1 MPTREGADNVGM
13 AESEDVAAAQARAEL
28 EASRVARAEPARAL
42 QLARNAV
49 ALARTAGDL
58 RLTVQSLQRVA
69 VILSEVRD
77 FEGALPIQQEAL
89 ATAQALGDQGLL
101 CDVMN
106 TLGNV
111 FGATHQFEAALQWYE
126 RAEAAADRA
135 GDRRRARIVQ
145 VNVACRYLNQGE
157 RELKLGKVAAGRA
170 LLHHML
176 ALSAPLVAE
185 SQACGDCEREFV
197 ARCNR
202 AAALVRLDLH
212 RDALE
217 EFEDCVPMA
226 ALVGMEAALI
236 TVAIYRVRALRSTGQ
251 TQRAREV
258 GATALAGPG
267 RHDLLAA
274 AEVHEELS
282 LLEED
287 AGDLAA
293 ALRHH
298 RAFHAL
304 HTQAL
309 NNAAVQS
316 SAIVASRLQAQG
328 LMAEAAASAAR
339 ARQLSLENLALAAR
353 AEAAGQQALTDPL
366 TGLANRRHL
375 DNFMRQAVNDP
386 GREMAIALV
395 DIDHFKQIN
404 DRFGHAKGDEVL
416 RVLASILHN
425 CTRTGDLAARF
436 GGEEFVI
443 VFASAGLPE
452 ARRIC
457 ERLRREVEGHH
468 WAGVHAQLAVTISV
482 GVSRLAGGAEA
493 RTGLELADAALY
505 RAKGAGR
512 NRVCSEEDAPSGCC
526 GP

>member
-1 MPTREGADNVGM
+1 
-13 AESEDVAAAQARAEL
+13 
-28 EASRVARAEPARAL
+28 
-42 QLARNAV
+42 
-49 ALARTAGDL
+49 
-58 RLTVQSLQRVA
+58 
-69 VILSEVRD
+69 
-77 FEGALPIQQEAL
+77 
-89 ATAQALGDQGLL
+89 
-101 CDVMN
+101 
-106 TLGNV
+106 
-111 FGATHQFEAALQWYE
+111 
-126 RAEAAADRA
+126 
-135 GDRRRARIVQ
+135 
-145 VNVACRYLNQGE
+145 
-157 RELKLGKVAAGRA
+157 
-170 LLHHML
+170 
-176 ALSAPLVAE
+176 
-185 SQACGDCEREFV
+185 
-197 ARCNR
+197 
-202 AAALVRLDLH
+202 
-212 RDALE
+212 
-217 EFEDCVPMA
+217 
-226 ALVGMEAALI
+226 MEAALI

-251 TQRAREV
+251 TQQAREV

-339 ARQLSLENLALAAR
+339 AGQLSLENLALAAR
-353 AEAAGQQALTDPL
+353 AEAAGQEALTDPL
-366 TGLANRRHL
+366 TGLGNRRHL
-375 DNFMRQAVNDP
+375 DHFMRQAANDHGVA
-386 GREMAIALV
+386 GREMSIALV

-493 RTGLELADAALY
+493 PAGLDLADAALY

-512 NRVCSEEDAPSGCC
+512 NRVCSEEDAPAGCC